1 MVLKQIKKMC
11 WRLFGKETEQKK
23 EKKIEAN
30 SVSFLGIAGM
40 LQSIPAGRKPHIYGL
55 LM

>member
-1 MVLKQIKKMC
+1 MVLKQIKKC
-11 WRLFGKETEQKK
+11 AEGCLVKK
-23 EKKIEAN
+23 LNKKKKKIEAN
-30 SVSFLGIAGM
+30 SVSFPGIAGM